1 MTFQYKQELQY
12 KKISNK
18 HSKRMEFL
26 ASNIKVN
33 RDIKREELRKFCL
46 MKDRAIID
54 LGLDEN
60 ETADLLERKQ
70 RVQYLGI

>member
-1 MTFQYKQELQY
+1 
-12 KKISNK
+12 
-18 HSKRMEFL
+18 MEFL
-26 ASNIKVN
+26 SSNLKVK

-60 ETADLLERKQ
+60 ETAELLERKQ
-70 RVQYLGI
+70 REQYLGI